1 MLVLGTK
8 NLTVKSFF
16 RDLIC
21 RQKNSDNFFSD
32 MDINIEFGGGSE
44 VLFGGKIMQ
53 KVSLSSG
60 ATVRDLLEYMKKNL
74 LEEREELFFEGET
87 VRAGILVLINDSDW
101 ELFDQE
107 NYILEAN
114 DTISFIST
122 LHGG

>member
-1 MLVLGTK
+1 
-8 NLTVKSFF
+8 
-16 RDLIC
+16 
-21 RQKNSDNFFSD
+21 

>member
-1 MLVLGTK
+1 M
-8 NLTVKSFF
+8 N
-16 RDLIC
+16 
-21 RQKNSDNFFSD
+21 
-32 MDINIEFGGGSE
+32 INIEFGGGSE
-44 VLFGGKIMQ
+44 VLFGGKTMQ
-53 KVSLSSG
+53 KISLPTE

-74 LEEREELFFEGET
+74 LEEREELFFEDET

-107 NYILEAN
+107 NYVLEAN